1 MMYLEPAMVIKTLI
15 VQIINHTMYLDLV
28 QILITV
34 ALDHLIPHH
43 QLEVHQVALA
53 HLQGRR

>member
-15 VQIINHTMYLDLV
+15 VRIINHTMYLGLV
-28 QILITV
+28 QIPITV
-34 ALDHLIPHH
+34 ALDHLTPHH

>member
-1 MMYLEPAMVIKTLI
+1 
-15 VQIINHTMYLDLV
+15 MYLDLV